1 MAEEDWRLFEADKKG
16 LSQSPSDDPEDFDAP
31 DWGAP
36 GLPEEDVDEEDVP
49 MSSDNLPHLFK
60 KRATGAAA
68 SSSEGPVQPPLV
80 SGYQHLG
87 NRWYKRTRKAK
98 ADEFVESLSPH
109 IVDLVKVMT
118 AAHREG
124 HGDIVW
130 LAYEAARRG
139 DDNRYHRDDRPNFGS
154 QLIGISRAGALS
166 LQEEW
171 YRMRLGHF
179 DLSLKHVLVN
189 KEGVR
194 TSIRSCFAYPSV
206 GHYMTKESGVML
218 NPVDRVAAWDEKWV
232 QEGTRKETRD
242 DVHRGLYLFATPL
255 RDCTLLRAVPLP
267 EEGDED
273 LQWLTLWV
281 PGSDAPEPV
290 AGASGASSSTEPPS
304 QETMRRALRREV
316 VQATSTATPLTKR
329 QQRQRRAHLRD
340 YGRRIFTTE
349 NTKAS
354 WVVNGAGPFLT
365 HALKGMWF
373 PG

>member
-1 MAEEDWRLFEADKKG
+1 MRLLGGSRLGGFLIRLSQSSCCHFHSMLQLPQDHVLPYITDPRHAPDTLFFVAEEDWRLFEADKKG
-16 LSQSPSDDPEDFDAP
+16 LSQSPSDDPEDFEQP

-206 GHYMTKESGVML
+206 GHYMTKESGVMQ
-218 NPVDRVAAWDEKWV
+218 NPVDRVAAWA
-232 QEGTRKETRD
+232 G
-242 DVHRGLYLFATPL
+242 G
-255 RDCTLLRAVPLP
+255 CTCSRP
-267 EEGDED
+267 
-273 LQWLTLWV
+273 
-281 PGSDAPEPV
+281 
-290 AGASGASSSTEPPS
+290 
-304 QETMRRALRREV
+304 R
-316 VQATSTATPLTKR
+316 
-329 QQRQRRAHLRD
+329 
-340 YGRRIFTTE
+340 
-349 NTKAS
+349 
-354 WVVNGAGPFLT
+354 
-365 HALKGMWF
+365 
-373 PG
+373 